1 MFVFANDLMVGTGDA
16 TFSPEISTSRAMIA
30 VTLWRMEGEPEP
42 KGANPFT
49 DVENGAWYTEAITWA
64 NENGIAAGYGNGCF
78 QPETPVTREQLAAF
92 FYRYAAYKGY
102 DITITGS
109 LDRFNDKDNVSEWA
123 KDTMAWAVGYGLIGG
138 KDNNML
144 DPQGEATRAEFAAM
158 LQRFCQK
165 GEPST
170 LSPQAIHLRGAGK

>member
-1 MFVFANDLMVGTGDA
+1 MQ
-16 TFSPEISTSRAMIA
+16 R
-30 VTLWRMEGEPEP
+30 
-42 KGANPFT
+42 
-49 DVENGAWYTEAITWA
+49 
-64 NENGIAAGYGNGCF
+64 
-78 QPETPVTREQLAAF
+78 F
-92 FYRYAAYKGY
+92 FYRYAEYKGY

-123 KDTMAWAVGYGLIGG
+123 KEVMAWAVGYGLIGG

-165 GEPST
+165 G
-170 LSPQAIHLRGAGK
+170 